1 MENIQKIN
9 INSLDIAKVVAALFV
24 VAAHKDPFQP
34 GFIDNIMV
42 GMMSR
47 IAVPFFYIASAFL
60 FFLKGPI
67 TNDKLWRYVKRML
80 VLFIFWFIIEIPFMY
95 IKYFAH
101 SENICHDII
110 MYVQRLFLGNVYDG
124 AYFIIALIECVPLV
138 YFLGKR
144 IRNECLFV
152 LGLVLYAVTSMCD
165 TYYAIL
171 PYVLREMADYINI
184 TIGDIAVSFIPAFI
198 FVVSGKII
206 AEKYNRISKLNF
218 AIISVFLFLS
228 LFACY
233 WESSNSFFIEGSVRQ
248 MLRMP
253 ICRIPAAIFLFIFV
267 LKLNINAQLPYKE
280 FRKFSTI
287 MFFSQF
293 IFINLTYL
301 YSYHFT
307 EILHLN
313 NVGQFFFI
321 IFLCIATYFIMDRGS
336 RTKLLRWMRYGF

>member
-1 MENIQKIN
+1 MENIKKIN
-9 INSLDIAKVVAALFV
+9 INSLDVAKVVAALFV

-34 GFIDNIMV
+34 GFIDNVMV

-47 IAVPFFYIASAFL
+47 LAVPFFYIASAFL
-60 FFLKGPI
+60 FFLKGSI
-67 TNDKLWRYVKRML
+67 TNGKLWQYVKRML

-110 MYVQRLFLGNVYDG
+110 MYLQRLFLGNVYDG
-124 AYFIIALIECVPLV
+124 AYFIIALIESVPLV

-144 IRNECLFV
+144 INNRGLFV
-152 LGLVLYAVTSMCD
+152 LGLILYAITSMCD
-165 TYYAIL
+165 TYYSIL
-171 PYVLREMADYINI
+171 PNVLREIADCIN
-184 TIGDIAVSFIPAFI
+184 TIVGDIAVSFIPAFI

-206 AEKYNRISKLNF
+206 AENYSRISKFNL
-218 AIISVFLFLS
+218 AIVSVFLFLS

-233 WESSNSFFIEGSVRQ
+233 WESSSCYHPVDSARQ

-253 ICRIPAAIFLFIFV
+253 LCRIPAAIVLFIFV
-267 LKLNINAQLPYKE
+267 LRLKLKAQLPYKE
-280 FRKFSTI
+280 FRKLSTI

-307 EILHLN
+307 EVLHLN

-321 IFLCIATYFIMDRGS
+321 IVLCIATYYVMDRGS
-336 RTKLLRWMRYGF
+336 RTKTFGWMRYGF